1 MSSATLNNNA
11 ADFESLMDLNVLRE
25 TTSSNSVPLPRWKRK
40 QLEAKAK
47 SANTPTFSTL
57 SSAKSPAS
65 SKTSFPRSS
74 SASTKSPYS
83 KSDRFIPN
91 RGSMDLQLAHF
102 NLTDTSAQD
111 ENKGAEEPTAQE
123 QEFAKTL
130 KAGMLATDDT
140 EGARVLAFKDKA
152 PQPDESYTNS
162 LKVLYSQT
170 KNSRSKAG
178 RKLNRAIA
186 DQPARILDA
195 PDLIDDYYL
204 NLISWSSQN
213 VLAVALGQAVY
224 LWNAE
229 TGGIEELL
237 NTDEEECDIT
247 SVSFI
252 KEGGNHLA
260 VGMSDASVQ
269 LFDCTTMKRVR
280 SMDGH
285 SARVSS
291 LAWNP
296 TECHLLSSG
305 GRDSIVVNHDVRQRA
320 HNIATLEGHQQDVC
334 GLSWNHDGKTLAS
347 GGNDNLLCLW
357 DVAASG
363 SSAPK
368 FELTDHCAA
377 VKALAWCPFERNV
390 LASGGGTADRCIKF
404 WNAQN
409 GALLNSVDTGSQVCS
424 LLWSNTEKELLSSH
438 GFSQNQLT
446 LWSYPTMSKLKE
458 LKGHTARVLHMAAS
472 PNGTTVVSAAA
483 DETLRFWDVF
493 AKPDAKG
500 TNTGI
505 VQKSSLMSS
514 MRRIR

>member
-1 MSSATLNNNA
+1 
-11 ADFESLMDLNVLRE
+11 MDL
-25 TTSSNSVPLPRWKRK
+25 
-40 QLEAKAK
+40 
-47 SANTPTFSTL
+47 
-57 SSAKSPAS
+57 
-65 SKTSFPRSS
+65 
-74 SASTKSPYS
+74 
-83 KSDRFIPN
+83 D
-91 RGSMDLQLAHF
+91 LAHF
-102 NLTDTSAQD
+102 NLTQG
-111 ENKGAEEPTAQE
+111 ENENPCKGVGAIVGDEPTAQE
-123 QEFAKTL
+123 QEFN
-130 KAGMLATDDT
+130 KALTSGMTGNDDT
-140 EGARVLAFKDKA
+140 NGARVLAFKNKA
-152 PQPDESYTNS
+152 PQPEDGYANS
-162 LKVLYSQT
+162 LKVLYSQN
-170 KNSRSKAG
+170 KGSKSKSG

-186 DQPARILDA
+186 DAPSRILDA
-195 PDLIDDYYL
+195 PDLIDDYYF

-213 VLAVALGQAVY
+213 TLAVALGSAVY

-237 NTDEEECDIT
+237 NTEDDDCDIT

-252 KEGGNHLA
+252 KEGGGHLA
-260 VGMSDASVQ
+260 IGMGDSTVQ
-269 LFDCTTMKRVR
+269 LWDCAAMKRVR

-296 TECHLLSSG
+296 DQGHLLSSG
-305 GRDSIVVNHDVRQRA
+305 SRDSVVVNHDVRQRA
-320 HNIATLEGHQQDVC
+320 HNVAQLVGHEQEVC
-334 GLSWNHDGKTLAS
+334 GLSWSHDGKTLAS
-347 GGNDNLLCLW
+347 GGNDNMLCLW
-357 DVAASG
+357 DATASG
-363 SSAPK
+363 AAQPRFK
-368 FELTDHCAA
+368 LTDHCAA

-390 LASGGGTADRCIKF
+390 LASGGGTADRSIKF

-424 LLWSNTEKELLSSH
+424 LLWSQTEKELLSSH

-446 LWSYPTMSKLKE
+446 LWNYPTMTKLKE

-493 AKPDAKG
+493 SAPSSKNADR
-500 TNTGI
+500 GI